1 MCILDCFYKIKIWP
15 IITTVL
21 IAAFTPTV
29 IDVINKIVFKREGEK
44 GKKHLIKL
52 YLE

>member
-1 MCILDCFYKIKIWP
+1 MCILDYFYKIKIWP

-21 IAAFTPTV
+21 IAVLTPTV

-44 GKKHLIKL
+44 RQKTL
-52 YLE
+52 YYC